1 MNNDEQYDKFLPLG
15 SIVTIKGHQ
24 QPVMIIKIHYSKD
37 VDYLAVEHPIGFE
50 SMDKL
55 FKFQIED
62 VEKVH
67 FLGRINKEVEANLL
81 KTNFMK
87 IRERNK

>member
-37 VDYLAVEHPIGFE
+37 VDYLENGTNIRRKADSIIGVM
-50 SMDKL
+50 SN
-55 FKFQIED
+55 
-62 VEKVH
+62 H
-67 FLGRINKEVEANLL
+67 FSLKNLY
-81 KTNFMK
+81 F
-87 IRERNK
+87 I